1 MRQFEVS
8 DHVNVAGPPLAL
20 IASLLTL
27 SIGKIAD
34 IGVFVKLEQGLI
46 QVYTGNGKGKTTAS
60 LGLALRAVGRELKV
74 CMIQFMKG
82 GGPYGEQM
90 AADRLAPYLTITQT
104 GRPGWVNKD
113 NPHELDKSLAAEALE
128 LAAKAVNGGEY
139 DMVIL
144 DEINGAVSMGLVPV
158 EALLDLMRNKPQHVE
173 LVLTGRNAHESVI
186 EAADL
191 VTEMRE
197 IKHYYKAGV
206 KSRVGIEK

>member
-1 MRQFEVS
+1 M
-8 DHVNVAGPPLAL
+8 
-20 IASLLTL
+20 
-27 SIGKIAD
+27 
-34 IGVFVKLEQGLI
+34 KLEQGLI

-90 AADRLAPYLTITQT
+90 AAERLAPFLTIIQT
-104 GRPGWVNKD
+104 GRPGWVNKE
-113 NPHELDKSLAAEALE
+113 NPHQTDKSLAAEALE
-128 LAAKAVNGGEY
+128 LASQAVNGGEY

-158 EALLDLMRNKPQHVE
+158 EPLLELMRNKPHHVE
-173 LVLTGRNAHESVI
+173 LVLTGRNAHQSVV

-191 VTEMRE
+191 VTEMRD

-206 KSRVGIEK
+206 PARVGIEK